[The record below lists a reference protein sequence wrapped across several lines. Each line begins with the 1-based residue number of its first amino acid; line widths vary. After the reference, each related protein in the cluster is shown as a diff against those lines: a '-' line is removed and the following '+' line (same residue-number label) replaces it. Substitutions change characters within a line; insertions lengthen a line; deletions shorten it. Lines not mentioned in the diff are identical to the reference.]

1 MADRAPGS
9 RYESGMA
16 TRRSV
21 LGDAHVDRASA
32 NMTEFDKDFQTL
44 ITESAWSTVW
54 SNDTLT
60 KRERSMITIALLAAL
75 GHHEEL
81 AMHIRATANTG
92 ASAEDIREVLMHVAI
107 YGGVPAANTAI
118 KIAKETLAG
127 MED

>member
-1 MADRAPGS
+1 MSDRASGS
-9 RYESGMA
+9 RYDKGMK
-16 TRRSV
+16 TRREV

-32 NMTEFDKDFQTL
+32 NMTDFDKDFQTL

-54 SNDTLT
+54 SDETLT

-75 GHHEEL
+75 GHSEEL

-118 KIAKETLAG
+118 KIAKDTLSG
-127 MED
+127 MTE